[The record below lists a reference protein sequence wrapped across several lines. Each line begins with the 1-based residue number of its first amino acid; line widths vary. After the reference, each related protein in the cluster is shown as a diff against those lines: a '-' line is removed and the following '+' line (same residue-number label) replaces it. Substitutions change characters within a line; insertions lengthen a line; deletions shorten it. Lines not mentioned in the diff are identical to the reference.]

1 MSKFLPSKSIYL
13 FSVLF
18 ASNWAIAQP
27 QSTQIVIGERYS
39 IFSEVLGE
47 DREIK
52 VGTPPGYDNSGE
64 SYPVLYMIDGAEKF
78 HSTTGLTRFLA
89 YNEIIPGL
97 IVVAIP
103 MTDRARDLYPSSSNP
118 SDISDFSTQGGADSF
133 LAFIQSELKPWVEKK
148 YRIQPYSILMG
159 HSRAGLFA
167 INTLITEPNA
177 FDAYI
182 AISPSLQWNDQ
193 YLIQQA
199 EDFFENSARL
209 QKDLFITAG
218 SEGTALLGG
227 VHKLSGVLA
236 QHSPPSFRWAFQHFP
251 MEHHS
256 SVPLRSTLEGLEFV
270 FSDWY
275 AKDFYRIYKT
285 MGIEALDSLY
295 AYTGSRIGIDRELL
309 PRIVRRVYTA
319 LVRDS
324 EFAEAQEVLELYE
337 SRYDADASMYN
348 ILGNRLEAEDRSNEA
363 ISAYQSALR
372 IEPNN
377 ETALKALGR
386 L

>member
-1 MSKFLPSKSIYL
+1 MSKFLSLRLVYL
-13 FSVLF
+13 LSVLSG
-18 ASNWAIAQP
+18 SNWAVAQP

-47 DREIK
+47 DREVK

-78 HSTTGLTRFLA
+78 HFTTGLTRFLA

-199 EDFFENSARL
+199 EDFFENSTRL
-209 QKDLFITAG
+209 QKDLFMTAG
-218 SEGTALLGG
+218 SEGEYLLGG
-227 VHKLSGVLA
+227 IHKLSGVLA
-236 QHSPPSFRWAFQHFP
+236 EKSPPDFRWAFKHFP

-270 FSDWY
+270 FNDWY
-275 AKDFYRIYKT
+275 AKDFYSIYKT
-285 MGIEALDSLY
+285 MGIEALDNLY
-295 AYTGSRIGIDRELL
+295 AYTGSRIGIDRKL
-309 PRIVRRVYTA
+309 PWRIVRRVFQRLA
-319 LVRDS
+319 RDS
-324 EFAEAQEVLELYE
+324 EFAEAQEVLDLYE
-337 SRYDADASMYN
+337 SRFDADASMYN
-348 ILGNRLEAEDRSNEA
+348 YLGDRLEADGQINEA
-363 ISAYQSALR
+363 ISAYQGALR

-377 ETALKALGR
+377 ETALRALEQ